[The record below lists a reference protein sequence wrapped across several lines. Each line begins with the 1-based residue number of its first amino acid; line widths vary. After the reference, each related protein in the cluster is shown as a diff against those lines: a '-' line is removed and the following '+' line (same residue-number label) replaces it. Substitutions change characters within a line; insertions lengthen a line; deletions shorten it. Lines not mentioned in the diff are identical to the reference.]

1 MDYCDINPCSSFHI
15 LFQVFNRL
23 ATDTDDTT
31 PKNAG
36 LRSNFTLT
44 GLEPYTLY
52 DVAVQA
58 FTGAGGG
65 EKSNVKVMTD
75 ESGESWGMSG
85 EGVGMEGF

>member
-1 MDYCDINPCSSFHI
+1 M
-15 LFQVFNRL
+15 
-23 ATDTDDTT
+23 ATDSDDTT

-36 LRSNFTLT
+36 LRTNFTLT

-65 EKSNVKVMTD
+65 EKSSVKVKTD
-75 ESGESWGMSG
+75 ESGEPWRMIG
-85 EGVGMEGF
+85 EGVGMEGLQFFLKRRGR